1 MNWFAITL
9 GTMIVLL
16 SLKPSVARAR
26 KLVLDTKVGLI
37 ELRRRR
43 AALSQRLRA
52 LARESLGQR
61 LTAGADNTESQEMN
75 DRVALM
81 TKRIEELEAV
91 DRRVLVF
98 DERRGLAEQ
107 GWILLIRRPRNAA
120 PALEPP
126 GVTRL
131 WDEGRLVFVFAS
143 DARKAR
149 RKAQVRFPEE
159 GGFEFVEVY
168 AHEADLT
175 EPPAINNAVATR

>member
-1 MNWFAITL
+1 MNWFAFSL
-9 GTMIVLL
+9 GAMIVLL
-16 SLKPSVARAR
+16 SLKPSVSRAR
-26 KLVLDTKVGLI
+26 KLVLDTKVAIL

-43 AALSQRLRA
+43 VALSQRLRA

-61 LTAGADNTESQEMN
+61 LTAGADNTESQDLN
-75 DRVALM
+75 DRIATM

-107 GWILLIRRPRNAA
+107 GWILLIRRPRRAA
-120 PALEPP
+120 PPLEPP
-126 GVTRL
+126 GVSRL
-131 WDEGRLVFVFAS
+131 WEDGRLVFVYAA

-159 GGFEFVEVY
+159 GGFEYVEVY